1 MSVGFTMRN
10 SFVWV
15 KEERLSGWEKKNDF
29 IKAWLFVRTFMFQKL
44 FESNPV
50 MSAFVKRAR
59 ILDSKVMVSYA
70 AAVNEEWKHCF
81 TS

>member
-1 MSVGFTMRN
+1 MG
-10 SFVWV
+10 
-15 KEERLSGWEKKNDF
+15 KKNDF

-70 AAVNEEWKHCF
+70 AAVNEE
-81 TS
+81 